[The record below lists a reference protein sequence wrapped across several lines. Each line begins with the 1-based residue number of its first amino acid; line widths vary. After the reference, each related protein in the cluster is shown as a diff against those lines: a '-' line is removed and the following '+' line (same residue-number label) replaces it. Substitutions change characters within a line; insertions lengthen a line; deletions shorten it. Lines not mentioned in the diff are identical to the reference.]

1 MEKLNE
7 KIQSLEAAL
16 EKGKGGHGVTL
27 EEVLEHIKK
36 NGIHLGNR
44 WRIAEEGTGS
54 YEALVFRDLTTT
66 NAGTDRRYAMFK
78 ERYVDL

>member
-1 MEKLNE
+1 MEELNN
-7 KIQSLEAAL
+7 KIHRLEAAL
-16 EKGKGGHGVTL
+16 EKGKGGNGVTL

-36 NGIHLGNR
+36 NGINLGNR

-54 YEALVFRDLTTT
+54 YEALVFRDLTST
-66 NAGTDRRYAMFK
+66 NSGTDRRYAMFK